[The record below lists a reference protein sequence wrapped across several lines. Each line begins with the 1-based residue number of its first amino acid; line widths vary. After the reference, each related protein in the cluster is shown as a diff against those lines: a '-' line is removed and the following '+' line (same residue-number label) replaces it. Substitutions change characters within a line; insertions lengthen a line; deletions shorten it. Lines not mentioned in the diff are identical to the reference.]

1 MLDVGLWSIYIY
13 EFCVKIEVNDCSSC
27 EVEFD
32 IFAIGIRLTWIC
44 WENQILKF

>member
-1 MLDVGLWSIYIY
+1 MEYIY
-13 EFCVKIEVNDCSSC
+13 VAFSFCEFSVKIEVNDCSSC

-32 IFAIGIRLTWIC
+32 IFAMGIRLTWIC